1 MEVTMGSNV
10 IRNTNGIFKIEG
22 KDQIYLELDQNSQLL
37 LTMDVYDTKGIQV
50 AKLIRNLFSFD
61 HKDRY
66 RLIAKPSALML
77 IDREHN
83 TVLFEVSVTDFDNHR
98 VQVLQGNF
106 YSHKAHPVEITPR
119 CWRVLGTTTAGT
131 TFDCH
136 GDAIIIGK

>member
-61 HKDRY
+61 H
-66 RLIAKPSALML
+66 
-77 IDREHN
+77 
-83 TVLFEVSVTDFDNHR
+83 
-98 VQVLQGNF
+98 
-106 YSHKAHPVEITPR
+106 
-119 CWRVLGTTTAGT
+119 
-131 TFDCH
+131 
-136 GDAIIIGK
+136 